1 MSTSG
6 AAGNISL
13 EDGGTININVN
24 DADASTTNET
34 ITNVELNGTDL
45 EITEAGSTSSVS
57 LATLQDGTGTDDQ
70 VASEVDVTP
79 SGNLG
84 SDNVQAALVELQTD
98 INTLAAG
105 GSDGNDFVTSGNLAG
120 TNLTLNIPN
129 QTNPVIDLSG
139 LQDGTGTDD
148 QALSTSGAA
157 GNISLEDGG
166 TININ
171 VNDADASTTNETIT
185 NVVLSGTDLEIT
197 EAGSTSSV
205 SLATLQDGTGTDDQV
220 AIEVDVTPSGNLGS
234 DNVQAALEELQT
246 DINTLAAGGSDGNDF
261 VTSGNLTGTKPDT
274 QHP

>member
-1 MSTSG
+1 MTYQGCRTGTGTDDQALSTSG

-57 LATLQDGTGTDDQ
+57 LVALQDGTGTDDQ

-105 GSDGNDFVTSGNLAG
+105 GSDGNDFVTAGNLSG
-120 TNLTLNIPN
+120 TNLTLNVPN

-148 QALSTSGAA
+148 QVLSTSGAA
-157 GNISLEDGG
+157 GNVSLEDGG

-171 VNDADASTTNETIT
+171 VNDADASTTNENYHERRT
-185 NVVLSGTDLEIT
+185 
-197 EAGSTSSV
+197 
-205 SLATLQDGTGTDDQV
+205 
-220 AIEVDVTPSGNLGS
+220 
-234 DNVQAALEELQT
+234 
-246 DINTLAAGGSDGNDF
+246 
-261 VTSGNLTGTKPDT
+261 
-274 QHP
+274 